1 MMRFNKKNNIVLI
14 LSVLTVLSGQSINIH
29 AAAPLPDAGSI
40 KRDNIPIPA
49 PLPKDNATLP
59 QAAEPSDLSQD
70 ATQFTV
76 SQIKVSGA
84 TVFSNESLEALVSE
98 YASVS
103 HTLGDLQKAAAQITA
118 HYRQAGYFLARAYL
132 PKQSLQDGVV
142 TINVLE
148 GTLGELKLENNSRIS
163 NDKANAML
171 AKIKQGEPLKATT
184 SNRALLLVS
193 DLPGVDNLDA
203 RVEPGA
209 NTGETNLVTSL
220 SESRV
225 FSGGLE
231 LDNYGSLYSGRYR
244 VGGNINLNSPFG
256 YGEQLSARLL
266 ISDEDLIYG
275 RLGAQ
280 VPIGSDGLTLSGG
293 YNRTQYSLGDTFDPL
308 DARGN
313 SDTVD
318 LTLRY
323 PFIRSQKL
331 NVYGSLSAE
340 YRKLQDE
347 IRSTNTKADKNA
359 KVGNAAINADW
370 RDALGGGGA
379 NQAGITF
386 SHGDLNIETASTAL
400 IDAVGAKT
408 EGSYSKWNWNL
419 SRQQAVTQ
427 KLSASVQARG
437 QFTSDNLDSAEKF
450 VLGGPYGVRAYPTG
464 EGSADIGW
472 LASAELHY
480 AFMPQIAASVFY
492 DVGGIEV
499 NADPFLTTD
508 NTRDIAGYGL
518 GLSGFYKA
526 FDWHAAVAWRTKG
539 DSVAEPD
546 KKPRFWFQVGYR
558 F

>member
-14 LSVLTVLSGQSINIH
+14 LSVLTVLSGQSINIY

-98 YASVS
+98 YASGS

-184 SNRALLLVS
+184 SNRALLLLS

-220 SESRV
+220 SESLV

-256 YGEQLSARLL
+256 FGEQFSARLL

-275 RLGAQ
+275 RFGAQ

-347 IRSTNTKADKNA
+347 IRSTNSKTDKNA
-359 KVGNAAINADW
+359 KVCNAAINADW

-386 SHGDLNIETASTAL
+386 SHGDLDIETASAAL
-400 IDAVGAKT
+400 IDAIGAKT
-408 EGSYSKWNWNL
+408 EGSYSKWNWNF
-419 SRQQAVTQ
+419 SRQQAITQ
-427 KLSASVQARG
+427 TLSASIQVRG
-437 QFTSDNLDSAEKF
+437 QHTSDNLDSAEKF
-450 VLGGPYGVRAYPTG
+450 VLGGPNGVRAYPAG
-464 EGSADIGW
+464 EGSGDIGW
-472 LASAELHY
+472 LASAELRY

-492 DVGGIEV
+492 DAGGIEV
-499 NADPFLTTD
+499 NADKFLTTD
-508 NTRDIAGYGL
+508 NTREIAGYGL
-518 GLSGFYKA
+518 GLSGYYKN
-526 FDWHAAVAWRTKG
+526 FDWRAVAAWRTTG
-539 DSVAEPD
+539 DAVSESN
-546 KKPRFWFQVGYR
+546 KTPRFWVNAGYR

>member
-59 QAAEPSDLSQD
+59 HAAEPSDLSQD

-98 YASVS
+98 YASSS

-266 ISDEDLIYG
+266 ISNEDLIYG

-472 LASAELHY
+472 LASAELRY
-480 AFMPQIAASVFY
+480 AFMPQIVASVFY
-492 DVGGIEV
+492 DAGGIEV
-499 NADPFLTTD
+499 NADKFLTTD

-518 GLSGFYKA
+518 GLSSYYKA
-526 FDWHAAVAWRTKG
+526 FDLRAVAAWRTTG
-539 DSVAEPD
+539 DAVSESN
-546 KKPRFWFQVGYR
+546 KTPRFWVNVGYR

>member
-1 MMRFNKKNNIVLI
+1 MIYKNNLA
-14 LSVLTVLSGQSINIH
+14 LHRLALLSALLFYWPSSVLAGQT
-29 AAAPLPDAGSI
+29 LPDAGAVTRDAVPTPSVKAPRAGPVLPESDYKPSSSEDTTPIEVKGI
-40 KRDNIPIPA
+40 KI
-49 PLPKDNATLP
+49 
-59 QAAEPSDLSQD
+59 Q
-70 ATQFTV
+70 
-76 SQIKVSGA
+76 GA
-84 TVFSNESLEALVSE
+84 TVFSESELQKIVEHFSTGT
-98 YASVS
+98 
-103 HTLGDLQKAAAQITA
+103 HTLGELQFAAVRITA
-118 HYRQAGYFLARAYL
+118 HYRKAGYFLARAYL

-142 TINVLE
+142 TIKVLE
-148 GTLGELKLENNSRIS
+148 GSLGELKLENNSRVS
-163 NDKANAML
+163 DEKANAML
-171 AKIKQGEPLKATT
+171 GKIEQGKPVQNTT
-184 SNRALLLVS
+184 TNRALLLLS
-193 DLPGVDNLDA
+193 DLPGVDNLEA

-225 FSGGLE
+225 FSGGFE
-231 LDNYGSLYSGRYR
+231 FDNYGSLYSGRYR

-256 YGEQLSARLL
+256 YGEQLSTRLL

-280 VPIGSDGLTLSGG
+280 VPISSDGLTLSGG

-347 IRSTNTKADKNA
+347 IHSTNTKTDKNA
-359 KVGNAAINADW
+359 KVGNAAIYADW
-370 RDALGGGGA
+370 RDALGGGAA

-386 SHGDLNIETASTAL
+386 SHGDLNIETASAAL

-419 SRQQAVTQ
+419 SRQQAITQ
-427 KLSASVQARG
+427 KLSANVQARG

-450 VLGGPYGVRAYPTG
+450 VLGGPFGVRAYPTG
-464 EGSADIGW
+464 EGAADIGW
-472 LASAELHY
+472 LINAELRY
-480 AFMPQIAASVFY
+480 VMLPQLSASIFY
-492 DVGGIEV
+492 DAGGIEV

-526 FDWHAAVAWRTKG
+526 FDWRATAAWRTKG
-539 DSVAEPD
+539 ESVSEPD
-546 KKPRFWFQVGYR
+546 KRPRFWLHGGWGF
-558 F
+558 